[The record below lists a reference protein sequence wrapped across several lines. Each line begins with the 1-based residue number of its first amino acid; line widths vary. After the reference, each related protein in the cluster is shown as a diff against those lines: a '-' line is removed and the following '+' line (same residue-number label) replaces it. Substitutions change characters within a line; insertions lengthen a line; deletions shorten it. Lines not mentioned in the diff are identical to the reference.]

1 MNDINIVVLRRCA
14 HLAEPRFAVP
24 GIYPRRCFIRINV
37 GACHYFSRTCAI
49 IIITFVIYSLS
60 MKWGL
65 LRISISDNQT
75 SVSLVTLRAMH
86 SSPKGFGK
94 IRTDCFR
101 TDNVCKKKKK
111 RKEKKM
117 TRVNST
123 GFKAFDFDFTPP
135 PPRTSISRAG
145 DVGLYRT
152 IMRICS
158 HYLDNAYITH
168 ASKHIGRIHNR
179 YTRTR

>member
-1 MNDINIVVLRRCA
+1 
-14 HLAEPRFAVP
+14 
-24 GIYPRRCFIRINV
+24 
-37 GACHYFSRTCAI
+37 
-49 IIITFVIYSLS
+49 
-60 MKWGL
+60 
-65 LRISISDNQT
+65 
-75 SVSLVTLRAMH
+75 MH

-135 PPRTSISRAG
+135 LPVLQSRAPAMS
-145 DVGLYRT
+145 D
-152 IMRICS
+152 
-158 HYLDNAYITH
+158 YIGQLCESVLIIWT
-168 ASKHIGRIHNR
+168 
-179 YTRTR
+179 TRT

>member
-60 MKWGL
+60 MKRGL

-135 PPRTSISRAG
+135 PSPYFNLARRRCRIISDNYANLFSLFGQRVHNAREQTYRAN
-145 DVGLYRT
+145 T
-152 IMRICS
+152 Q
-158 HYLDNAYITH
+158 
-168 ASKHIGRIHNR
+168 
-179 YTRTR
+179 